1 MSGCDCCDG
10 EGGGCCLT
18 EALETAANGLC
29 LLVENT
35 SSSDAGV
42 DLTPDG
48 PVRIHIPPP
57 DLTSVYGMTVGW
69 TYATL
74 RFAGVGTFDGDP
86 CCWDIRIPIGFRCE
100 TVEGV
105 QQLQFLVF
113 RTLPC
118 SPNTVDAGSPGCR
131 TFLAEPD
138 TNEADFF
145 DRDAM
150 FAVEI
155 PNFTCAS
162 TGWSDPM
169 DGSTTDAVTSFQ
181 WLNIPP
187 GTQPSPLVGGFHW
200 SEGAT
205 DYDLDLE
212 LTIRVAFGAPSCPAY
227 TGSVDHSGPTPPYR
241 GDWLNRC
248 VAFPA
253 VDVPE
258 VDEFIIYSP
267 SSFDPS
273 DLNQCECN
281 GITIPIG
288 VPPVPADVPVACN
301 ADDMASVIRATIGGG
316 TGTCGCVPGFVTFFF
331 HWFEDDIFGH
341 GVFVSNYMRLCGHA
355 VHIRIACVDLG
366 GGLSGWTLDFYVDGV
381 STGTIAW
388 DLLPGNDAGNPNHFE
403 LHVDLFGDLC
413 TGRLFI
419 VAG

>member
-1 MSGCDCCDG
+1 MPDTETIDMSGCDCCDG

-86 CCWDIRIPIGFRCE
+86 ACWDIRLPIGFRCE

-113 RTLPC
+113 RTYQC
-118 SPNTVDAGSPGCR
+118 SPADVDAANTCR
-131 TFLAEPD
+131 TFLMEPD

-145 DRDAM
+145 SRESM

-155 PNFTCAS
+155 PAFTCAT

-169 DGSTTDAVTSFQ
+169 DGTTTDAVTSFQ
-181 WLNIPP
+181 RLNIQFAWNEA
-187 GTQPSPLVGGFHW
+187 GTPL
-200 SEGAT
+200 T
-205 DYDLDLE
+205 LDLE
-212 LTIRVAFGAPSCPAY
+212 LTVRVAFGAPACPAY

-248 VAFPA
+248 VALPA

-267 SSFDPS
+267 STFDPS

-281 GITIPIG
+281 GVTVPIG
-288 VPPVPADVPVACN
+288 VPPAPSDVTVACN

-316 TGTCGCVPGFVTFFF
+316 TGTCGCVPGFATFFF
-331 HWFEDDIFGH
+331 YWFDDDIFGH
-341 GVFVSNYMRLCGHA
+341 GVYVSNYMRLCGHA
-355 VHIRIACVDLG
+355 VHFVITCADSGGVDTWFLEG
-366 GGLSGWTLDFYVDGV
+366 FVDGV
-381 STGTIAW
+381 STGTLAW
-388 DLLPGNDAGNPNHFE
+388 DLLPGNDAGNANHFE
-403 LHVDLFGDLC
+403 FHWDLFGDLC
-413 TGRLFI
+413 TGRLFV